1 MNLSHGGNLR
11 RYAEIAH
18 CDPSAILDFS
28 ANINPVG
35 FPDWFRPLMLS
46 EMSALM
52 HYPDPDYK
60 SLKGKVATK
69 YHLQEEQVVF
79 GNGASELLYTLPR
92 ALGAKKAL
100 LPLPA
105 YNGYTKALKA
115 SGVGITTFPIAE
127 TDNFSIDCKKLTESV
142 NDEDLIIFGNPS
154 NPAGTVVAAKQIL
167 QMAGQLS
174 RVNFII
180 DESFMDFTD
189 RKESL
194 LNNKMPSNV
203 IVVTSL
209 TKAWALPGLRLG
221 MAIMDWQK
229 AKTLGD
235 ALPTWSMNH
244 LAAVAFERAMED
256 ETFLLESRQ
265 HILNWKKDLQEGLS
279 NLGIKVFPS
288 EANYLLVKHDGT
300 GPSVRQRLLQEHR
313 IALRGFEESPQLGP
327 DFSRIAV
334 RTQKENDRLLEAL
347 RVVMAKPS
355 LNMSR
360 PKKVPALMLQ
370 GTGSNVGKSIMTT
383 ALCRIFLQDGLRVAP
398 FKSQNMALNSFVTP
412 AGHEIGRAQALQAQ
426 AAKLIPDVRMNPVL
440 LKPSSEKGSQVIVN
454 GKPVA
459 HMDFRDYTKYKPEA
473 FLEVKRS
480 YDSLAS
486 ENEVMI
492 LEGAGGASEVNLK
505 STDIVN
511 MKMARHAEAKVLI
524 VGNIDY
530 GGIFGSMV
538 GTMETMAE
546 WERDLVAGFV
556 INRFRGIK
564 ELLQGGVDYL
574 ENVTKKKVVGIVPH
588 FKHSLPEEDSLE
600 FKSGVLSD
608 LSPLGDRIDIVLID
622 TPRLSNHTDLD
633 ALSQEPD
640 VRVRHVKTTAE
651 LGHPDVIILGGSKNV
666 TSDLIHLREN
676 GLAQAIL
683 ELTRSSK
690 TELVGICGGYQMLGE
705 KILDP
710 DHVES
715 DQAAVEG
722 LGLLPLQTIFYPEKI
737 LKQSKLQH
745 SLTGFTLSG
754 YEIHHGQSY
763 ATGPC
768 EVLFTSEE
776 SELGHGS
783 LSTKTWGSYLHGLF
797 DQDEFRRWF
806 IDRVRTRKGL
816 APIGKTL
823 YRHEMESQIDELAS
837 HVRAS
842 LDMDHIYRILGL

>member
-1 MNLSHGGNLR
+1 MSLKHGGNIR
-11 RYAEIAH
+11 RYAEIAN
-18 CDPSAILDFS
+18 CDPNDILDFS
-28 ANINPVG
+28 ANINPLG

-52 HYPDPDYK
+52 HYPDPEYK
-60 SLKGKVATK
+60 NLKKKVAARN
-69 YHLQEEQVVF
+69 HIQENQIVF
-79 GNGASELLYTLPR
+79 GNGASELLYALPR
-92 ALGAKKAL
+92 SLGSRKSF

-115 SGVGITTFPIAE
+115 SGVEITAFQLLE
-127 TDNFSIDCKKLTESV
+127 NEDFSINFERLTQSV
-142 NDEDLIIFGNPS
+142 RDEDLIIFGNPS
-154 NPAGTVVAAKQIL
+154 NPTGSLVPFEKIL
-167 QMAGQLS
+167 KLAEELS
-174 RVNFII
+174 KVNII
-180 DESFMDFTD
+180 VDESFMDFTD
-189 RKESL
+189 GGNSL
-194 LNNKMPSNV
+194 LNKKIPTNLI
-203 IVVTSL
+203 IVASL

-221 MAIMDWQK
+221 MAIMDQQK
-229 AKTLGD
+229 AKALEAT
-235 ALPTWSMNH
+235 LPTWSMNH

-256 ETFLLESRQ
+256 ETFLTETHQ
-265 HILNWKKDLQEGLS
+265 NILSWKKELKEGLS
-279 NLGIKVFPS
+279 RLGMKVFPS
-288 EANYLLVKHDGT
+288 EANYLLVKHDGS
-300 GPSVRQRLLQEHR
+300 GSKLRQRLLQEHR
-313 IALRGFEESPQLGP
+313 IALRGFEESSELGP
-327 DFSRIAV
+327 EFSRLAV
-334 RTQKENDRLLEAL
+334 RNQEENERLLLAL
-347 RVVMAKPS
+347 HVLMERPRFTS
-355 LNMSR
+355 SR

-370 GTGSNVGKSIMTT
+370 GTGSNVGKSIMST

-412 AGHEIGRAQALQAQ
+412 GGHEIGRAQALQAQ

-486 ENEVMI
+486 ENQLMI

-546 WERDLVAGFV
+546 WERNLVAGFV

-608 LSPLGDRIDIVLID
+608 LSPLGDRIDIALID

-640 VRVRHVKTTAE
+640 VRVRHVKTTVE
-651 LGHPDVIILGGSKNV
+651 LGRPDIIILGGSKNV
-666 TSDLIHLREN
+666 TSDLTYLREN

-683 ELTRSSK
+683 ELTRSSQ

-715 DQAAVEG
+715 DLSSVDG
-722 LGLLPLQTIFYPEKI
+722 LGLLPLHTVFHQEKI
-737 LKQSKLQH
+737 LKQSQLH
-745 SLTGFTLSG
+745 HRTTGLNLNG
-754 YEIHHGQSY
+754 YEIHHGRSHT
-763 ATGPC
+763 TGPC
-768 EVLFTSEE
+768 EVLLTCEE
-776 SELGHGS
+776 AELGHGS
-783 LSTKTWGSYLHGLF
+783 LSTKTWGSYLHGIF
-797 DQDEFRRWF
+797 DHDEFRRWF
-806 IDRVRTRKGL
+806 IDRARVRKGL
-816 APIGKTL
+816 APVGKIL
-823 YRHEMESQIDELAS
+823 YRHEVESQIDELAS